1 MPRGSIHK
9 RMAQE
14 DHAQQMVDGICCAR
28 KLAKF
33 AFALLSSRK
42 FWLSLPLDPS
52 AFFLVG
58 RAHRH
63 QHAWLVDHAKER
75 CVTLGTMPS
84 MLHDHGTLLQDLVCG
99 AIHSVSAYG
108 YPMLAG
114 HLDGALPFVRLH
126 TRKLRRFNSVGGIS
140 EAENTHSVS
149 ELSGVPQEFIF
160 DVNWRNAPFRP
171 CYYVAADIANQCIV
185 ISVREISILSRKKI
199 LWMYRFSLEAW
210 TGSKYANMST
220 RARHSEIRDPRIKQK
235 E

>member
-1 MPRGSIHK
+1 
-9 RMAQE
+9 
-14 DHAQQMVDGICCAR
+14 MVDGICCAR

-108 YPMLAG
+108 YPHACRSLGWRIAPLYACTLESFDGSTLLGEYLRQKTLIRYPNSLGFPRSSSSMSIGEMLLSV
-114 HLDGALPFVRLH
+114 HVTMLPLI
-126 TRKLRRFNSVGGIS
+126 LPIN
-140 EAENTHSVS
+140 VS
-149 ELSGVPQEFIF
+149 S
-160 DVNWRNAPFRP
+160 
-171 CYYVAADIANQCIV
+171 YM
-185 ISVREISILSRKKI
+185 REISITITKKNPVDVQVQSRGMDWGQRCKHVN
-199 LWMYRFSLEAW
+199 E
-210 TGSKYANMST
+210 G
-220 RARHSEIRDPRIKQK
+220 P
-235 E
+235 